1 MPSDRIFADRVPFN
15 SSLQEMA
22 MSKYR
27 VLGALAIL
35 VAGAGLAQPL
45 AAQSLG
51 DRLKRKVQEKVD
63 RKTDEGL
70 DKVASCVVGDS
81 ACVDKAKK
89 EGKTVQMTDAK
100 GTPVAT
106 DSAKAGA
113 SAAESM
119 KPGEGAWANYDFVP
133 GERVLVAEDFSKDRV
148 GNFPK
153 RFELIDGNMEIVE
166 WQGKRWLR
174 AASAGDFSIELPE
187 VLPERFT
194 IEFDLTIPWGGM
206 ALYGHAHENGAS
218 GAHASNSVVV
228 VEGTLAGVHRG
239 QNKGSSTVDPRNIIK
254 GLSEQYSKSGISDP
268 YRVRI
273 QGDGKYLKVYLNE
286 HRVSNIPNADFAR
299 TKKLTFHFDGNSWN
313 GEQSAPLL
321 GNLSINAGGKELYD
335 ALVADG
341 RVSTQGI
348 LFDTGSDVIKP
359 HSTPTL
365 EEITSMLKDHADLKL
380 TIEGH
385 TDNVGDAAANQAL
398 SEKRAAAVK
407 AYLVGKGIDAS
418 RLESTG
424 LGATKPKVA
433 NDTAEGRQTNRRVE
447 LVKM

>member
-1 MPSDRIFADRVPFN
+1 
-15 SSLQEMA
+15 

-27 VLGALAIL
+27 LLGALALL
-35 VAGAGLAQPL
+35 VASAGLAQP
-45 AAQSLG
+45 AVAQSIG

-70 DKVASCVVGDS
+70 DKVASCVVGDT
-81 ACVDKAKK
+81 ACVEKAKK
-89 EGKTVQMTDAK
+89 EGKTVTMTDAK
-100 GTPVAT
+100 GNPVA
-106 DSAKAGA
+106 DSTKATAA
-113 SAAESM
+113 SENM

-133 GERVLVAEDFSKDRV
+133 GERVLLAEDFSKDRV

-174 AASAGDFSIELPE
+174 VGSAGQFSVALPE
-187 VLPERFT
+187 TLPERFT
-194 IEFDLTIPWGGM
+194 VEFDLTIPWGGM
-206 ALYGHAHENGAS
+206 AMYGHPHAS
-218 GAHASNSVVV
+218 GAAGEGAPNSVVV
-228 VEGTLAGVHRG
+228 VEGTVAGVYRG
-239 QNKGSSTVDPRNIIK
+239 QNKGESTVDPRNIVK
-254 GLSEQYSKSGISDP
+254 GLTAQYSKSGISEP
-268 YRVRI
+268 YRVRV

-286 HRVSNIPNADFAR
+286 YRVSNIPNADFAR
-299 TKKLTFHFDGNSWN
+299 TKQLTFHFDGNSWN
-313 GEQSAPLL
+313 GEQSAPLI

-380 TIEGH
+380 VIEGH
-385 TDNVGDAAANQAL
+385 TDNVGDAAANQVL

-407 AYLVGKGIDAS
+407 AYIVSKGIDAS
-418 RLESTG
+418 RLESKG

>member
-1 MPSDRIFADRVPFN
+1 
-15 SSLQEMA
+15 

-27 VLGALAIL
+27 LAGTLAL
-35 VAGAGLAQPL
+35 LAVSVGMAHPA
-45 AAQSLG
+45 AAQSIG
-51 DRLKRKVQEKVD
+51 DRLKRKVQEKVE
-63 RKTDEGL
+63 RKTDEQL
-70 DKVASCVVGDS
+70 DKVASCVVGDT

-89 EGKTVQMTDAK
+89 EGKTVTMTDAK
-100 GTPVAT
+100 GNPVA
-106 DSAKAGA
+106 DSTKATAA
-113 SAAESM
+113 SENM

-133 GERVLVAEDFSKDRV
+133 GERVLLAEDFSKDRV

-174 AASAGDFSIELPE
+174 VGSAGQFSVPLPE
-187 VLPERFT
+187 TLPERFT
-194 IEFDLTIPWGGM
+194 VEFDLTIPWGGM
-206 ALYGHAHENGAS
+206 AVYGHPHAS
-218 GAHASNSVVV
+218 GAAGEGASNSVVV
-228 VEGTLAGVHRG
+228 VEGTVAGVYRG
-239 QNKGSSTVDPRNIIK
+239 QNKGESTVDPRNVMK
-254 GLSEQYSKSGISDP
+254 GLSDQYSRSGISEP

-286 HRVSNIPNADFAR
+286 TRVSNIPNADFAR
-299 TKKLTFHFDGNSWN
+299 TKQLTFHFDGNTWN

-341 RVSTQGI
+341 RVATQGI

-380 TIEGH
+380 VIEGH

-407 AYLVGKGIDAS
+407 AYLVSKGIDAG
-418 RLESTG
+418 RLESKG

>member
-1 MPSDRIFADRVPFN
+1 
-15 SSLQEMA
+15 

-27 VLGALAIL
+27 LLGALAL
-35 VAGAGLAQPL
+35 LAAGAGLAQPVS
-45 AAQSLG
+45 AQSIR
-51 DRLKRKVQEKVD
+51 DRLKRKVEEKVD
-63 RKTDEGL
+63 KA
-70 DKVASCVVGDS
+70 VSCVIGDA
-81 ACVDKAKK
+81 ACVEKAKK

-100 GTPVAT
+100 GNPVSA
-106 DSAKAGA
+106 DSAKAA
-113 SAAESM
+113 SPSAAENL

-133 GERVLVAEDFSKDRV
+133 GERVLIAEDFSKDRV

-166 WQGKRWLR
+166 WQGSRWLR
-174 AASAGDFSIELPE
+174 VASAGQFSVALPE
-187 VLPERFT
+187 TLPERFT
-194 IEFDLTIPWGGM
+194 IEFDLTIPWQGM
-206 ALYGHAHENGAS
+206 ALFGHPHSAS
-218 GAHASNSVVV
+218 GAAGEGAPNSVVV
-228 VEGTLAGVHRG
+228 VEGTEAGVLRG
-239 QNKGSSTVDPRNIIK
+239 QNKGKSAVDPRNIIP
-254 GLSEQYSKSGISDP
+254 GLSEEYSKAGISKP
-268 YRVRI
+268 YRVRV

-299 TKKLTFHFDGNSWN
+299 TNAITFYFSGNSWG
-313 GEQSAPLL
+313 GEQAAPLL

-341 RVSTQGI
+341 RVATQGI

-365 EEITSMLKDHADLKL
+365 EEIVSMLKDHADLKL

-385 TDNVGDAAANQAL
+385 TDNVGDAAANQTL

-418 RLESTG
+418 RLESKG
-424 LGATKPKVA
+424 LGATKPKVS
-433 NDTAEGRQTNRRVE
+433 NDTPEGRQTNRRVE
-447 LVKM
+447 LVKL

>member
-1 MPSDRIFADRVPFN
+1 
-15 SSLQEMA
+15 

-27 VLGALAIL
+27 LLGALALIA
-35 VAGAGLAQPL
+35 AGAGLALPVS
-45 AAQSLG
+45 AQSIG

-63 RKTDEGL
+63 KA
-70 DKVASCVVGDS
+70 VSCVIGDE
-81 ACVDKAKK
+81 ACVEKAKK
-89 EGKTVQMTDAK
+89 EGKTVQMTDAR
-100 GTPVAT
+100 GNPVSA
-106 DSAKAGA
+106 DSAKA
-113 SAAESM
+113 SAAPATENM

-133 GERVLVAEDFSKDRV
+133 GERILFAEDFSKDRV

-174 AASAGDFSIELPE
+174 VGSAGDFKV
-187 VLPERFT
+187 VLPETLPDRFT

-206 ALYGHAHENGAS
+206 ALYGHPYSRGGAS
-218 GAHASNSVVV
+218 YSAGAPNSVVV
-228 VEGTLAGVHRG
+228 VEGTEAGVYRG
-239 QNKGSSTVDPRNIIK
+239 QHKGESTVDPRNVLK
-254 GLSEQYSKSGISDP
+254 GLSEQYSKGGISEP

-286 HRVSNIPNADFAR
+286 SRVSNIPNADFAR
-299 TKKLTFHFDGNSWN
+299 TNEITFHFDGNTW
-313 GEQSAPLL
+313 GGAQAAPLL
-321 GNLSINAGGKELYD
+321 GNVSINGGGKELYD

-341 RVSTQGI
+341 RVATQGI

-380 TIEGH
+380 VIEGH
-385 TDNVGDAAANQAL
+385 TDNVGDAAANQSL

-418 RLESTG
+418 RLESKG
-424 LGATKPKVA
+424 LGATKPKVN
-433 NDTAEGRQTNRRVE
+433 NDTPEGRQTNRRVE
-447 LVKM
+447 LVKQ

>member
-1 MPSDRIFADRVPFN
+1 
-15 SSLQEMA
+15 
-22 MSKYR
+22 MSKVR
-27 VLGALAIL
+27 MLSALAL
-35 VAGAGLAQPL
+35 VVAAAGLAQPVT
-45 AAQSLG
+45 AQSLG
-51 DRLKRKVQEKVD
+51 DRLKKKVQEKVD
-63 RKTDEGL
+63 RKTEDGL
-70 DKVASCVVGDS
+70 NKVASCVVGDA
-81 ACVDKAKK
+81 ACVEKARK
-89 EGKTVQMTDAK
+89 EGKTVTMTDAK
-100 GTPVAT
+100 GNPVAA
-106 DSAKAGA
+106 DSAKGA
-113 SAAESM
+113 VAPAATSANL

-133 GERVLVAEDFSKDRV
+133 GERVLLAEDFSKDRV

-174 AASAGDFSIELPE
+174 VASAGQFSIELPE
-187 VLPERFT
+187 TLPERFT
-194 IEFDLTIPWGGM
+194 VEFDLTIPWNGM
-206 ALYGHAHENGAS
+206 AMYGHPHKDGMSYSQGAP
-218 GAHASNSVVV
+218 NSVVV
-228 VEGTLAGVHRG
+228 VEGTLAGVFRG
-239 QNKGSSTVDPRNIIK
+239 QNKGASTVDPRNVID
-254 GLSEQYSKSGISDP
+254 GLTEQYSKAGISQP
-268 YRVRI
+268 YRVRV

-286 HRVSNIPNADFAR
+286 RRVSNIPNADFAR
-299 TKKLTFHFDGNSWN
+299 TKQLTFHFDGNMWS
-313 GEQSAPLL
+313 GEQAAPLF
-321 GNLSINAGGKELYD
+321 GDLSINAGGKELYD

-341 RVSTQGI
+341 RVATQGI

-365 EEITSMLKDHADLKL
+365 EEITSMLKEHADLKL

-385 TDNVGDAAANQAL
+385 TDNVGDAASNQTL

-418 RLESTG
+418 RLESKG

>member
-1 MPSDRIFADRVPFN
+1 
-15 SSLQEMA
+15 

-27 VLGALAIL
+27 WFSALAL
-35 VAGAGLAQPL
+35 VVASAGLAQPV
-45 AAQSLG
+45 AAQSIG
-51 DRLKRKVQEKVD
+51 DRLKKKVQEKVD
-63 RKTDEGL
+63 RKTEDGL
-70 DKVASCVVGDS
+70 NKVASCVVGDA
-81 ACVDKAKK
+81 ACVEKAKK
-89 EGKTVQMTDAK
+89 EGKTVQMTDTK
-100 GTPVAT
+100 GNPVAA
-106 DSAKAGA
+106 DSTKTSSA
-113 SAAESM
+113 SAAEHM

-133 GERVLVAEDFSKDRV
+133 GERVLIAEDFSKDRV

-174 AASAGDFSIELPE
+174 ATSAGDFSVELPE
-187 VLPERFT
+187 TLPERFT

-206 ALYGHAHENGAS
+206 ALYGHSHTVGGAAGQ
-218 GAHASNSVVV
+218 GAPNSVVV
-228 VEGTLAGVHRG
+228 VEGTVAGVFRG
-239 QNKGSSTVDPRNIIK
+239 QNKGTSTVDPRDVIE
-254 GLSEQYSKSGISDP
+254 GLTEQYSKSGISEP

-286 HRVSNIPNADFAR
+286 RRVSNIPNADFAR
-299 TKKLTFHFDGNSWN
+299 TKQITFHFDGNTWN

-341 RVSTQGI
+341 RVATQGI

-365 EEITSMLKDHADLKL
+365 EEITGMLKDHADLKL
-380 TIEGH
+380 VIEGH
-385 TDNVGDAAANQAL
+385 TDNSGDAAANQTL

-418 RLESTG
+418 RLESKG
-424 LGATKPKVA
+424 LGATKPKA
-433 NDTAEGRQTNRRVE
+433 GNDTAEGRQTNRRVE

>member
-1 MPSDRIFADRVPFN
+1 
-15 SSLQEMA
+15 

-27 VLGALAIL
+27 FIGALTLIA
-35 VAGAGLAQPL
+35 AGAGLVQPA
-45 AAQSLG
+45 AAQSIG
-51 DRLKRKVQEKVD
+51 DRLKRKVQEKVE
-63 RKTDEGL
+63 RKADDAM
-70 DKVASCVVGDS
+70 DKVASCVVGDA
-81 ACVDKAKK
+81 ACVEKARK

-100 GTPVAT
+100 GAPVSSATAATP
-106 DSAKAGA
+106 
-113 SAAESM
+113 ESL

-133 GERVLVAEDFSKDRV
+133 GERVLFAEDFSKDRV

-174 AASAGDFSIELPE
+174 MASGGKFTVALPE
-187 VLPERFT
+187 VLPNRFT
-194 IEFDLTIPWGGM
+194 VEFDLTIPWGGM
-206 ALYGHAHENGAS
+206 SLYGHAPDVNNPNGR
-218 GAHASNSVVV
+218 GAPNSVVV
-228 VEGTLAGVHRG
+228 VQGSEAGVYRG
-239 QNKGSSTVDPRNIIK
+239 QRKGESVVDPRSIIPA
-254 GLSEQYSKSGISDP
+254 LSDDYSKAGISAP
-268 YRVRI
+268 YRVRV

-299 TKKLTFHFDGNSWN
+299 TKTLTFDF
-313 GEQSAPLL
+313 EQNTWSGAQAAPLL

-335 ALVADG
+335 ALAADG
-341 RVSTQGI
+341 RVATQGI

-365 EEITSMLKDHADLKL
+365 EEIATMLREHADLKL
-380 TIEGH
+380 LIEGH

-407 AYLVGKGIDAS
+407 AYLVSKGIDAA
-418 RLESTG
+418 RLQSSG
-424 LGATKPKVA
+424 LGATKPKTG

-447 LVKM
+447 LVRL

>member
-1 MPSDRIFADRVPFN
+1 
-15 SSLQEMA
+15 
-22 MSKYR
+22 MSKSR
-27 VLGALAIL
+27 LIGALAL
-35 VAGAGLAQPL
+35 LAVSVGVARPT
-45 AAQSLG
+45 AAQSIG
-51 DRLKRKVQEKVD
+51 DRLKRKMQDKVE
-63 RKTDEGL
+63 RKTDEQL
-70 DKVASCVVGDS
+70 EKVASCVVGDT

-89 EGKTVQMTDAK
+89 EGKTVTMTDAK
-100 GTPVAT
+100 GNPVA
-106 DSAKAGA
+106 DSTKSTAP
-113 SAAESM
+113 SENM

-133 GERVLVAEDFSKDRV
+133 GERVLFAEDFSKDRV

-153 RFELIDGNMEIVE
+153 RFELLEGNMEIVE

-174 AASAGDFSIELPE
+174 VSSAGEFTVELPE
-187 VLPERFT
+187 TLPERFT

-206 ALYGHAHENGAS
+206 SVYGHPKAGYSGTAGAT
-218 GAHASNSVVV
+218 NSVVV
-228 VEGTLAGVHRG
+228 VQGSKAGVYRG
-239 QNKGSSTVDPRNIIK
+239 QNKGESTVDPRNVMK
-254 GLSEQYSKSGISDP
+254 GLSDQYSKAGISEP

-286 HRVSNIPNADFAR
+286 TRVSNIPNADFAR
-299 TKKLTFHFDGNSWN
+299 TKQLTFEFDNNTWN
-313 GEQSAPLL
+313 GDQAPPLL

-365 EEITSMLKDHADLKL
+365 EEILAMLKDHADLKL
-380 TIEGH
+380 AIEGH
-385 TDNVGDAAANQAL
+385 TDNVGDAAANQSL

-407 AYLVGKGIDAS
+407 AYLVSKGIEAS
-418 RLESTG
+418 RLESKG
-424 LGATKPKVA
+424 LGATKPKAA

>member
-1 MPSDRIFADRVPFN
+1 
-15 SSLQEMA
+15 

-35 VAGAGLAQPL
+35 LAGAGLAQPL

-63 RKTDEGL
+63 RKTEDGL
-70 DKVASCVVGDS
+70 NKVASCVVGDT
-81 ACVDKAKK
+81 ACVEKAKK

-100 GTPVAT
+100 GTPVAV
-106 DSAKAGA
+106 DSAKAGTSAAEAMKPGA

-174 AASAGDFSIELPE
+174 AASAGDFSVELPE

-206 ALYGHAHENGAS
+206 ALYGHPHAHGAS
-218 GAHASNSVVV
+218 GAHAPNSVVV
-228 VEGTLAGVHRG
+228 VEGTIAGVFRG
-239 QNKGSSTVDPRNIIK
+239 QNKGQSTVDPRNIIK
-254 GLSEQYSKSGISDP
+254 GLSEQYSKSGISEP
-268 YRVRI
+268 YRVRV

-299 TKKLTFHFDGNSWN
+299 TKQLIFHFDGNSWN
-313 GEQSAPLL
+313 GEQSSPLL

-365 EEITSMLKDHADLKL
+365 EEITSMLKEHADLKL
-380 TIEGH
+380 AIEGH
-385 TDNVGDAAANQAL
+385 TDNAGDAAANQAL

-418 RLESTG
+418 RLESKG

-433 NDTAEGRQTNRRVE
+433 NDTPEGRQTNRRVE

>member
-1 MPSDRIFADRVPFN
+1 
-15 SSLQEMA
+15 

-27 VLGALAIL
+27 LLGALALL
-35 VAGAGLAQPL
+35 VASAGLAQP
-45 AAQSLG
+45 AVAQSIG

-63 RKTDEGL
+63 RKTNEGL
-70 DKVASCVVGDS
+70 DKVASCVVGDT
-81 ACVDKAKK
+81 ACVEKAKK
-89 EGKTVQMTDAK
+89 EGKTVTMTDAT
-100 GTPVAT
+100 GNPVA
-106 DSAKAGA
+106 DSTKATAA
-113 SAAESM
+113 SENM

-133 GERVLVAEDFSKDRV
+133 GERVLLAEDFSKDRV

-174 AASAGDFSIELPE
+174 VGSAGQFSVALPE
-187 VLPERFT
+187 TLPERFT
-194 IEFDLTIPWGGM
+194 VEFDLTIPWGGM
-206 ALYGHAHENGAS
+206 AMYGHPHAS
-218 GAHASNSVVV
+218 GAAGEGAPNSVVV
-228 VEGTLAGVHRG
+228 VEGTVAGVYRG
-239 QNKGSSTVDPRNIIK
+239 QNKGESTVDPRNIVK
-254 GLSEQYSKSGISDP
+254 GLTDQYSKSGISEP
-268 YRVRI
+268 YRVRV

-286 HRVSNIPNADFAR
+286 YRVSNIPNADFAR
-299 TKKLTFHFDGNSWN
+299 TKQLTFHFDGNTWN
-313 GEQSAPLL
+313 GEQSAPLI

-365 EEITSMLKDHADLKL
+365 EEITAMLKDHADLKL
-380 TIEGH
+380 MIEGH

-407 AYLVGKGIDAS
+407 AYIVSKGIDAS
-418 RLESTG
+418 RLESKG

>member
-1 MPSDRIFADRVPFN
+1 M
-15 SSLQEMA
+15 E

-27 VLGALAIL
+27 LLGALALL
-35 VAGAGLAQPL
+35 VASAGLAQPV

-51 DRLKRKVQEKVD
+51 DRLKKKVQEKVD
-63 RKTDEGL
+63 RKTEDGL
-70 DKVASCVVGDS
+70 NKVASCVVGDA
-81 ACVDKAKK
+81 ACVEKAKK
-89 EGKTVQMTDAK
+89 EGKTVQMTDTK
-100 GTPVAT
+100 GNPVAA
-106 DSAKAGA
+106 DSAKP
-113 SAAESM
+113 SAVAESM

-133 GERVLVAEDFSKDRV
+133 GERVLIAEDFSKDRV

-153 RFELIDGNMEIVE
+153 RFELLDGNMEIVE

-174 AASAGDFSIELPE
+174 VGSAGQFSIELPE
-187 VLPERFT
+187 TLPERFT
-194 IEFDLTIPWGGM
+194 VEFDLTIPWNGM
-206 ALYGHAHENGAS
+206 ALYGHPHSYGMSMSQGAP
-218 GAHASNSVVV
+218 NSVVV
-228 VEGTLAGVHRG
+228 VEGTLAGVFRG
-239 QNKGSSTVDPRNIIK
+239 QNKGTSTVDPRSVID
-254 GLSEQYSKSGISDP
+254 GLTEQYSKAGISEP
-268 YRVRI
+268 YRVRV

-299 TKKLTFHFDGNSWN
+299 TKQLTFHFDGNTW
-313 GEQSAPLL
+313 GGAQAAPLI

-341 RVSTQGI
+341 RVATQGI

-365 EEITSMLKDHADLKL
+365 EEITAMLKEHADLKL

-385 TDNVGDAAANQAL
+385 TDNVGDAAANQTL

-407 AYLVGKGIDAS
+407 AYLVAKGIDAS
-418 RLESTG
+418 RLESKG
-424 LGATKPKVA
+424 LGATKPKTG

>member
-1 MPSDRIFADRVPFN
+1 
-15 SSLQEMA
+15 

-27 VLGALAIL
+27 LLGALAF
-35 VAGAGLAQPL
+35 VAVGASLAQPVS
-45 AAQSLG
+45 AQSIR
-51 DRLKRKVQEKVD
+51 DRLRRKVEEKVD
-63 RKTDEGL
+63 KA
-70 DKVASCVVGDS
+70 VSCAIGDT
-81 ACVDKAKK
+81 ACVEKAKK

-100 GTPVAT
+100 GNPVS
-106 DSAKAGA
+106 DSAITA
-113 SAAESM
+113 SKTESM

-133 GERVLVAEDFSKDRV
+133 GERILFAEDFSRDRV

-174 AASAGDFSIELPE
+174 LASAGKFSIALPE

-194 IEFDLTIPWGGM
+194 VEFDLTIPWNGM
-206 ALYGHAHENGAS
+206 TVYGHSHEANGAS
-218 GAHASNSVVV
+218 GRGAPNSVVV
-228 VEGTLAGVHRG
+228 VAGTEAGVYRG
-239 QNKGSSTVDPRNIIK
+239 QSKGESKVDPRSMIE
-254 GLSEQYSKSGISDP
+254 GLSEQYSKAGISEP
-268 YRVRI
+268 FRVRI

-286 HRVSNIPNADFAR
+286 YRVSNIPNADFAR
-299 TKKLTFHFDGNSWN
+299 TNTLTFDFEGNTWS
-313 GEQSAPLL
+313 GDQAAPLIT
-321 GNLSINAGGKELYD
+321 NVSINAGGRELYD

-341 RVSTQGI
+341 RVATQGI

-365 EEITSMLKDHADLKL
+365 EEITSMLKEHADLKL
-380 TIEGH
+380 VIEGH
-385 TDNVGDAAANQAL
+385 TDNVGDAAANQSL

-407 AYLVGKGIDAS
+407 AYLVSKGIDAS
-418 RLESTG
+418 RLESRG

-447 LVKM
+447 LVKQ